1 MSSIKFKRIG
11 ASHIYAIISTSLV
24 LFLVGISFLIF
35 IHGGRLVDQFKESIE
50 FSIIMNDTTS
60 ETSIKLLEQK
70 IKSEKYV
77 HDIAYVSKEEAMKN
91 YIAETGDNF
100 NEMLGYNPLYSSVNI
115 KLDSKYA
122 NEDSIYIIQ
131 NKLSK
136 EPGVAE
142 FYYEKKL
149 VDVIN
154 NNVKK
159 AGIIVGVI
167 SLLLLLITVAMIDST
182 IRLAM
187 YSSRFLIRSM
197 QLVGATRWFIIKPFV
212 GRAIIDGLI
221 SSLIAVAALATL
233 LNLILNFIPDLS
245 VLQDV
250 FSTITLFSLVLLTGL
265 SFSIISTFFAV
276 RKYLKMKLD
285 ELY

>member
-1 MSSIKFKRIG
+1 
-11 ASHIYAIISTSLV
+11 
-24 LFLVGISFLIF
+24 
-35 IHGGRLVDQFKESIE
+35 
-50 FSIIMNDTTS
+50 MNDTTS
-60 ETSIKLLEQK
+60 ETCIKLLEQK

-77 HDIAYVSKEEAMKN
+77 HNIAFVSKEEAMKN

-100 NEMLGYNPLYSSVNI
+100 NEMLGYNPLYSSINI

-122 NEDSIYIIQ
+122 NEDSIDIIQ

-265 SFSIISTFFAV
+265 LFSIISTFFAV